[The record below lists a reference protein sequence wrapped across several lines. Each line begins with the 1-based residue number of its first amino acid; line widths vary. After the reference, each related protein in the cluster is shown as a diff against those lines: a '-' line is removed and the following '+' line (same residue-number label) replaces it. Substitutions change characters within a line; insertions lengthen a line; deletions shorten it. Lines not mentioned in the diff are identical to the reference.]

1 MVQVQVVTTTTTVP
15 IQSSITISEVQVPE
29 DQTEL
34 ESFVDTFKEAIQTMI
49 QNNLEEGEVQD
60 VTIISIG
67 DVYINMRRSIRRL
80 LRKLQS
86 GAGTDI
92 EYETAIKVVTEE
104 IVVVN
109 EDGDVVGTVDETGEI
124 QITAEEEAS
133 EQTSSSNTQTT
144 STPSAINIV
153 AQIGQAVSA
162 AVSAAGSDQTL
173 FTQILQEKAAEN
185 GAEQLSTVSFE
196 GAKEVEVLAD
206 KITTDE
212 EIETTTVSVPV
223 PASPT
228 TSPSLSAAKVATLSG
243 STKLDITIPA
253 STTISGVACDA
264 STDLSELGASLGEL
278 LQKQA
283 CIAGSTCHVDLDKVT
298 CNVTRRDRK
307 LASSH
312 QQQRRQQTSTND
324 VIVEFKTIITT
335 YCQTTDCSD
344 AQSIVNAISDDVQTN
359 LGGGAMSDILAT
371 IKAQAVGSL
380 ATLMATAVVSSPTT
394 FGDILI
400 PLLDELTKWYP
411 DWHGGTGTCKNDGE
425 YPFYMNRYSPWGSYF
440 KNTLKECCD
449 HYFSWAYNNCVSLGG
464 GSTDTLESDEYYFDY
479 QSESCKQNCLK
490 DTPGKNCGG
499 LADGWMKRFDTAEK
513 CCEEKLWWVN
523 QGKCKADSTGSA
535 ADLAAANAGTG
546 KWYVDWIK
554 EMCVKDCSTS
564 ATDPACGGLAEKW
577 EETRLFSSANDC
589 CSDSL
594 SYVDR
599 AKCTV

>member
-1 MVQVQVVTTTTTVP
+1 MVQPIPTVVVQVQVVTTTSTVP

-67 DVYINMRRSIRRL
+67 DVYINMRRFIRRL

-133 EQTSSSNTQTT
+133 EQTSSSNTQPT

-185 GAEQLSTVSFE
+185 GAEQLSTVSFQ

-223 PASPT
+223 PAVSIFV
-228 TSPSLSAAKVATLSG
+228 SILWNRILTL
-243 STKLDITIPA
+243 
-253 STTISGVACDA
+253 
-264 STDLSELGASLGEL
+264 
-278 LQKQA
+278 
-283 CIAGSTCHVDLDKVT
+283 
-298 CNVTRRDRK
+298 
-307 LASSH
+307 
-312 QQQRRQQTSTND
+312 TND
-324 VIVEFKTIITT
+324 
-335 YCQTTDCSD
+335 Y
-344 AQSIVNAISDDVQTN
+344 
-359 LGGGAMSDILAT
+359 
-371 IKAQAVGSL
+371 
-380 ATLMATAVVSSPTT
+380 
-394 FGDILI
+394 
-400 PLLDELTKWYP
+400 
-411 DWHGGTGTCKNDGE
+411 
-425 YPFYMNRYSPWGSYF
+425 
-440 KNTLKECCD
+440 
-449 HYFSWAYNNCVSLGG
+449 
-464 GSTDTLESDEYYFDY
+464 
-479 QSESCKQNCLK
+479 
-490 DTPGKNCGG
+490 
-499 LADGWMKRFDTAEK
+499 
-513 CCEEKLWWVN
+513 
-523 QGKCKADSTGSA
+523 
-535 ADLAAANAGTG
+535 
-546 KWYVDWIK
+546 
-554 EMCVKDCSTS
+554 
-564 ATDPACGGLAEKW
+564 
-577 EETRLFSSANDC
+577 
-589 CSDSL
+589 
-594 SYVDR
+594 
-599 AKCTV
+599 